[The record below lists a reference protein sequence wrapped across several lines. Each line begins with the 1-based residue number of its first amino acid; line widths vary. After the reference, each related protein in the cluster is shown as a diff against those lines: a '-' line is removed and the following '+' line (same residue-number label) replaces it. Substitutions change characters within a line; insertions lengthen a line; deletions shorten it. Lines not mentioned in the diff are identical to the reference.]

1 VKLVGGWKGVGSW
14 QVAQGLVMSTSSEAY
29 PEWSVRPDIPMEEG
43 EFEYKFVKVGEFGD
57 AVWELGPNRRL
68 IVEQKY
74 RIPHAKADKEGEPI
88 EGYCLEDPEEG
99 MSDDPLLNG
108 DDEEMSAM
116 SEAKG
121 EEGREEGAVS
131 RGGDEAEEVEDSQGA
146 GGMWREIRDSMMKFE
161 YRLKTIMKDR
171 DTNSEN
177 ATSALQG
184 NVREDVAEDDGVADQ
199 GEEAEEEGDDD
210 EGEAE
215 DGDLNDVVAFGNLTE
230 ASLHL
235 SRSIKEYL
243 SNMEEIGSMERAS
256 QVCPFSS
263 P

>member
-1 VKLVGGWKGVGSW
+1 
-14 QVAQGLVMSTSSEAY
+14 MSTSSEAY

-68 IVEQKY
+68 IVEQKH

-108 DDEEMSAM
+108 EDEDISGM
-116 SEAKG
+116 SELKG
-121 EEGREEGAVS
+121 EEGREEGTVS
-131 RGGDEAEEVEDSQGA
+131 KERDEAEEVEESNGA
-146 GGMWREIRDSMMKFE
+146 GGMWREIRESMMMFE

-177 ATSALQG
+177 ATSAQQET
-184 NVREDVAEDDGVADQ
+184 VREDVVEDEGDADQ
-199 GEEAEEEGDDD
+199 GEEAEEEGEEE
-210 EGEAE
+210 EGEGE
-215 DGDLNDVVAFGNLTE
+215 G
-230 ASLHL
+230 
-235 SRSIKEYL
+235 
-243 SNMEEIGSMERAS
+243 EEE
-256 QVCPFSS
+256 
-263 P
+263 